1 MSAQFPSDNLQLA
14 NSEFRNPNSAIRNG
28 PIRVL
33 LVDDS
38 IITLAILKRILADA
52 PEIQVVG
59 TAINGRE
66 ALDMIPS
73 LQPDVIC
80 TDLHMPVMDGLEFT
94 RAVMDRFPRPILV
107 LSISVQKE
115 QTTNIFQL
123 LEAGAIDV
131 MAKPRGKEVG
141 GYDLDARELIGKI
154 KVLAGVVAIR
164 RRWKEPPAPTVS
176 GKNNLPVI
184 EAAPP
189 GIIGIGAS
197 TGGPQAFLEILSH
210 LPGNLPVPLL
220 CVQHISEGFMQGLVD
235 WLAQKS
241 PLKIVTAETGI
252 RPEPGAVYFPREG
265 THLVLDSQG
274 RLECSNA
281 PPCDGH
287 RPSISVTFNS
297 LAGIYGKNAAGVLLT
312 GMGRDG
318 VEGMRA
324 IAQAG
329 GTTIAQDEESSTIFG
344 MPKEA
349 IAANAARYVLPLP
362 KIAPALLKLLNLDK
376 DAGTP

>member
-1 MSAQFPSDNLQLA
+1 MTTPL
-14 NSEFRNPNSAIRNG
+14 SAIRN
-28 PIRVL
+28 PQSAIKVL

-38 IITLAILKRILADA
+38 LITLAILKRILASA

-59 TAINGRE
+59 TAINGKE

-80 TDLHMPVMDGLEFT
+80 TDLHMPVMDGLELT
-94 RAVMDRFPRPILV
+94 KAVMARFPRPILV
-107 LSISVQKE
+107 LSVAVQKE
-115 QTTNIFQL
+115 QTANIFRL

-131 MAKPRGKEVG
+131 MAKPRGTEVG
-141 GYDLDARELIGKI
+141 VYELDARELIGKI
-154 KVLAGVVAIR
+154 KILAGVVVIR
-164 RRWKEPPAPTVS
+164 KHRKEPHAAPPT
-176 GKNNLPVI
+176 GKSNPPLV

-189 GIIGIGAS
+189 AIIGIGAS
-197 TGGPQAFLEILSH
+197 TGGPQAFQEILSH

-220 CVQHISEGFMQGLVD
+220 CVQHISEGFMQGMVD
-235 WLAQKS
+235 WLAEKC
-241 PLKIVTAETGI
+241 PLKITIAVTGAL
-252 RPEPGAVYFPREG
+252 PQPGTVYFPREG
-265 THLVLDSQG
+265 SHLTLDSQG
-274 RLECSNA
+274 RLECSDA

-287 RPSISVTFNS
+287 RPSISVTLKS
-297 LAGIYGKNAAGVLLT
+297 LAQHYGKSAVGVLLT

-318 VEGMRA
+318 VDGMRA
-324 IAQAG
+324 IAQTG

-362 KIAPALLKLLNLDK
+362 KIAPALLKLLNLDTYSG
-376 DAGTP
+376 AP